1 MVAQMSQLNSS
12 PDFLMLIPQPST
24 GLKDVLTLFTQHAFY
39 ISNSRIIVVILN
51 PQIFQAEDLLLPT
64 LKCDPYVFELERRW
78 QSSSRWTALPGG
90 TSRDWLNATAISK
103 QVPYRLAYSGSSPT
117 TLIKDSD
124 QYSIFNSIPLTWLPL
139 VDVHALLGWIG
150 LEVDNSN
157 MSSGQMLGLLDGLVS
172 RSVLVLNR
180 LLLRDQAMRDGFN
193 INLIGRSRRFLE
205 LERSL
210 KQIAHF
216 SQRPVLICGERGSGK
231 ELAAYAIHYFSKR
244 RAGPFI
250 PVLASA
256 FPESLQTDEL
266 FGHEKHAFT
275 GAAGTRRGKF
285 LAANEGTIFLDEIGD
300 LSPALQ
306 VSLLRVIEQGEI
318 QPIGRDL
325 PKRVNVRVIAA
336 SNKDLPKLVAE
347 GCFRA
352 DLYDRLNAI
361 SLVVPPLRERKEDI
375 PLLAKFFLTKQCL
388 ETNKYMRLY
397 KKNDCFCCNN
407 QEVACA
413 TRPLWQALQKYHWPG
428 NIRELEN
435 LIIKLS
441 TFASEEVLDIR
452 HLPQQILGTSPTG
465 DRISP
470 VEDLTLNIIIRRHI
484 EKILFLTG
492 NNQTQAAKILGMS
505 RTTLQSKMR
514 KLNIDCT
521 GQD

>member
-1 MVAQMSQLNSS
+1 MTQLNSF
-12 PDFLMLIPQPST
+12 PDFLTLVPQPSIR
-24 GLKDVLTLFTQHAFY
+24 LKDILTLLTQQAFY
-39 ISNSRIIVVILN
+39 ITNSRVVVVILN
-51 PQIFQAEDLLLPT
+51 PELFQAEDLLLPA
-64 LKCDPYVFELERRW
+64 LKYCPYVSELERRW
-78 QSSSRWTALPGG
+78 QSSSRWASLPGG
-90 TSRDWLNATAISK
+90 TARDWLNATAMSK
-103 QVPYRLAYSGSSPT
+103 QVPYLLSCSGAAPT
-117 TLIKDSD
+117 TGIEDSD
-124 QYSIFNSIPLTWLPL
+124 QDSIFTSFPLTWIPL
-139 VDVHALLGWIG
+139 SDVHMLFGWIG
-150 LEVDNSN
+150 LEVDNGN
-157 MSSGQMLGLLDGLVS
+157 MSSRHMLELLDEMVS

-180 LLLRDQAMRDGFN
+180 LLLRDLAARDGVN
-193 INLIGRSRRFLE
+193 INLIGRSKRFLE
-205 LERSL
+205 LEKSL

-216 SQRPVLICGERGSGK
+216 SRSPVLICGERGSGK

-244 RAGPFI
+244 RAEPFI

-256 FPESLQTDEL
+256 FPESLQVDEL

-275 GAAGTRRGKF
+275 GAANTRRGKF

-300 LSPALQ
+300 LTPALQ
-306 VSLLRVIEQGEI
+306 VSLLRAIERGEI

-325 PKRVNVRVIAA
+325 PMKVNVRVIAA

-352 DLYDRLNAI
+352 DLYDRLNTIPLA
-361 SLVVPPLRERKEDI
+361 VPPLREREEDI

-388 ETNKYMRLY
+388 ETCKHIRLH
-397 KKNDCFCCNN
+397 KRNDCLCRNN

-413 TRPLWQALQKYHWPG
+413 TRPLWQALQEYHWPG

-441 TFASEEVLDIR
+441 TFASEEVLDLR
-452 HLPQQILGTSPTG
+452 HLPQQILEASPNG
-465 DRISP
+465 DNISP
-470 VEDLTLNIIIRRHI
+470 VEDLTLDRIIRRHI

-492 NNQTQAAKILGMS
+492 NNQTKAAKILGMS

-514 KLNIDCT
+514 KLNINHT